1 MISVFNKFILGAFF
15 IITFCACGNFLE
27 EVSQDEFEPETTDA
41 YSELLNGA
49 GYAFAELDGL
59 TWYMDDDIDGV
70 SSYSYTDVYNACRD
84 IFTWQY
90 YMYQSLKDANV
101 TDATYENYYEKIM
114 VCNVIIDDIEM
125 SVGTES
131 QINMVLGEALT
142 LRAYYYLQLVNI
154 FATPYNDSRSTPD
167 QRLGV
172 SLVTKSEIRDSSVAD
187 VYKQITADIERAVSL
202 LDQNKTNNG
211 VYRINYV
218 SAHLIASRIYLYM
231 EEWDKVIEHATQALA
246 GAPDLVYLPTYAYTN
261 VNYPTNSTNPV
272 VSSSFPETIF
282 VFGSMPGRMGFMG
295 TPVCLSTDLVS
306 RFSEPNDSRNGMYFK
321 ATASGYIYPYQ
332 EYKHGV
338 AERGYVWRTAE
349 LYLNRAEA
357 YMEKYKAG
365 AAECG
370 QLAVNDL
377 NKLRENRFTNYS
389 NYTLSTAD
397 DLENLCKLERRRELF
412 MEGHRWFDLRR
423 YGMPRIEHTWVSE
436 NGQRTTYVLQ
446 EKDPGYTL
454 PISQDVLDRN
464 SKLVQNELAT
474 DRIGTN

>member
-172 SLVTKSEIRDSSVAD
+172 S
-187 VYKQITADIERAVSL
+187 
-202 LDQNKTNNG
+202 
-211 VYRINYV
+211 
-218 SAHLIASRIYLYM
+218 
-231 EEWDKVIEHATQALA
+231 
-246 GAPDLVYLPTYAYTN
+246 
-261 VNYPTNSTNPV
+261 
-272 VSSSFPETIF
+272 
-282 VFGSMPGRMGFMG
+282 
-295 TPVCLSTDLVS
+295 
-306 RFSEPNDSRNGMYFK
+306 
-321 ATASGYIYPYQ
+321 
-332 EYKHGV
+332 
-338 AERGYVWRTAE
+338 
-349 LYLNRAEA
+349 
-357 YMEKYKAG
+357 
-365 AAECG
+365 
-370 QLAVNDL
+370 
-377 NKLRENRFTNYS
+377 
-389 NYTLSTAD
+389 
-397 DLENLCKLERRRELF
+397 
-412 MEGHRWFDLRR
+412 
-423 YGMPRIEHTWVSE
+423 
-436 NGQRTTYVLQ
+436 
-446 EKDPGYTL
+446 
-454 PISQDVLDRN
+454 
-464 SKLVQNELAT
+464 
-474 DRIGTN
+474 